1 MSSPAQTLG
10 ESARIIGLVAAAHGL
25 SHFYQIATAVLFPL
39 IRDDLGVSYAAL
51 GATVALYY
59 VVSGV
64 CQTLAGFAVDRFGAR
79 RVLFAGL
86 LLGAL
91 GALLA
96 GLAQSYAML
105 VVAAAVGG
113 LGNSV
118 FHPCDFAILNA
129 RVEPRRLGYAFS
141 WHGIA
146 GFLGYAAA
154 PVYAAAMAA
163 AFDWRGALVGAAAV
177 GLAVTGLLWLERGS
191 LYVSPADRVRDG
203 ARAGLSA
210 DLRVLASAP
219 VLMCFGYFV
228 LVAVA
233 FVAMQNFGVAALAM
247 HFGASTALASSALT
261 AYLLGAAAGIFAGG
275 FVAARTSRHEL
286 VAAAGLGAS
295 ALLMLALAAAWVPVA
310 ALPAWLA
317 AAGFASGLTNPSR
330 DLIVRAATPP
340 GSAGKVYG
348 FVYSGLDVGSMAT
361 PVFFGWLLD
370 AGRSGAVFYSVV
382 AATAVT
388 IGLVLGLPVRR
399 PAASPGR

>member
-1 MSSPAQTLG
+1 M
-10 ESARIIGLVAAAHGL
+10 
-25 SHFYQIATAVLFPL
+25 
-39 IRDDLGVSYAAL
+39 
-51 GATVALYY
+51 
-59 VVSGV
+59 
-64 CQTLAGFAVDRFGAR
+64 RFGAR

-113 LGNSV
+113 LGDGV
-118 FHPCDFAILNA
+118 FHPCDFADACNA
-129 RVEPRRLGYAFS
+129 RGR
-141 WHGIA
+141 
-146 GFLGYAAA
+146 AA
-154 PVYAAAMAA
+154 PPGLCVLLARHRRVSRLRRGAGVRGGDGGGGS
-163 AFDWRGALVGAAAV
+163 DWRGALVGAAAV

-286 VAAAGLGAS
+286 VADRGTWRERAPHARARGGVGARRRVAGPGSQRRGFERAGSPNRFARPGSCAPRRPRGRRARSMASSIRGSTSARWRRLSSSAGCSMPDGPARCFTPSSPPRLSRSVSCSACRSAAPRR
-295 ALLMLALAAAWVPVA
+295 VPVV
-310 ALPAWLA
+310 
-317 AAGFASGLTNPSR
+317 
-330 DLIVRAATPP
+330 D
-340 GSAGKVYG
+340 
-348 FVYSGLDVGSMAT
+348 
-361 PVFFGWLLD
+361 
-370 AGRSGAVFYSVV
+370 
-382 AATAVT
+382 
-388 IGLVLGLPVRR
+388 
-399 PAASPGR
+399 PAAFEHPQ

>member
-10 ESARIIGLVAAAHGL
+10 QSARIIGLIAAAHGL
-25 SHFYQIATAVLFPL
+25 SHFYQIAAAVLFPL

-96 GLAQSYAML
+96 GAAHSYAML

-129 RVEPRRLGYAFS
+129 RVEARRLGYAFS

-163 AFDWRGALVGAAAV
+163 AFDWRGALFGAAAI
-177 GLAVTGLLWLERGS
+177 GLAVTGWLWLDRGC
-191 LYVSPADRVRDG
+191 LYVAPADRGRSG
-203 ARAGLSA
+203 ARAGLAA
-210 DLRVLASAP
+210 DLRVLGSAP

-233 FVAMQNFGVAALAM
+233 FVAMQNFGVATLAM

-275 FVAARTSRHEL
+275 FVAARASRHEL
-286 VAAAGLGAS
+286 VAAAGLAAS
-295 ALLMLALAAAWVPVA
+295 ALLMLALAAAWVPLD

-370 AGRSGAVFYSVV
+370 GGRSGAVFYTVV
-382 AATAVT
+382 AATVLT
-388 IGLVLGLPVRR
+388 IGLVLSLPVRR
-399 PAASPGR
+399 AAASPGS